1 MPHKSSPKA
10 APKPATKTKADV
22 LLQVSN
28 LSVRTPTKTLV
39 ESISLTLKKGETLAV
54 VGESGSGKTL
64 TALSIM
70 GLLPEGLTS
79 QADTLTFTQHAKRET
94 QNLNTLTPRQ
104 RRALRGKSMAMIFQ
118 EPATALN
125 PVLTCGYQIEEAF
138 LIHSPKMSKKQR
150 YARVLELL
158 AQVQLPNPAAIFDA
172 YPHQISGGQRQRV
185 MIAMALAHGPDLL
198 VADEPTTAL
207 DVTVQAE
214 IIKLVKSLQAKLGM
228 AMLWITHDFGVVKEL
243 ADNVIVMQHGKV
255 VEEGAARDVLTK
267 PKAAYTKQLLAATLT
282 LNTTPLPCPNKA
294 TSINTASIPAKAGIR
309 ERRKNEEAQSSPL
322 LQAQN
327 LTHTYPSRGGWLFK
341 KTGHHALRNVS
352 FTLNAGETLGVVGES
367 GSGKSTL
374 AKVLT
379 RLIETHHSTRNT
391 QHPTLVFQGENLLT
405 LKPAALR
412 LARKNMQMV
421 FQDPVT
427 SLNPKMTVGE
437 SILEGVAAH
446 NTVPA
451 HERPAY
457 VAKLLKEVGLPDD
470 AATRLP
476 HQFSGGQRQRIA
488 IAHTLALKPALV
500 IADEPV
506 SALDVSV
513 QAQILKLLTKIQKE
527 HNTAFVFISHDLRVI
542 SHLAHNVLVMHNGEV
557 VESGPTQTL
566 FAKPKHPYTKKL
578 LSAVI

>member
-1 MPHKSSPKA
+1 MSKA
-10 APKPATKTKADV
+10 PRATPV
-22 LLQVSN
+22 SEFLLQASN
-28 LSVRTPTKTLV
+28 LSVKTDSKVLV
-39 ESISLTLKKGETLAV
+39 ENVSLTLKKGETLAV

-64 TALSIM
+64 TALSVM

-79 QADTLTFTQHAKRET
+79 AATTLSYNGT
-94 QNLNTLTPRQ
+94 NLQTLTPRQ

-125 PVLTCGYQIEEAF
+125 PVLTCGYQVEEAF
-138 LIHSPKMSKKQR
+138 IIHNKKMARKQR
-150 YARVLELL
+150 HARVIELFK
-158 AQVQLPNPAAIFDA
+158 QVQLPNPEGIFSA

-185 MIAMALAHGPDLL
+185 MIAMALAHNPDLL

-214 IIKLVKSLQAKLGM
+214 IIKLVKDLQKKLGM

-255 VEEGAARDVLTK
+255 VEEGPAKDVLGK
-267 PKAAYTKQLLAATLT
+267 PKHAYTKALLAATLT
-282 LNTTPLPCPNKA
+282 LNTEPLPSSNKA
-294 TSINTASIPAKAGIR
+294 SSVHNPSIPAEAGIHEGR
-309 ERRKNEEAQSSPL
+309 QNEGATKGIPAL

-327 LTHTYPSRGGWLFK
+327 LTHTYPARGGWLFK
-341 KTGHHALRNVS
+341 GEGHHALKNVS
-352 FTLNAGETLGVVGES
+352 FTLQAGQTLGVVGES

-374 AKVLT
+374 ARVLP
-379 RLIETHHSTRNT
+379 RLIDSKT
-391 QHPTLVFQGENLLT
+391 QTGTIIFQGENLLA
-405 LKPAALR
+405 LKSEALR
-412 LARKNMQMV
+412 LSRKNMQMV

-427 SLNPKMTVGE
+427 SLNPKLTIGQ

-451 HERPAY
+451 AERPAY

-488 IAHTLALKPALV
+488 IARALALKPALV

-513 QAQILKLLTKIQKE
+513 QAQILKLFTKIQKDY
-527 HNTAFVFISHDLRVI
+527 NTSFVFISHDLRVI

-557 VESGPTQTL
+557 VESGPTQAL

>member
-1 MPHKSSPKA
+1 MSKTAVASPNV
-10 APKPATKTKADV
+10 P

-28 LSVRTPTKTLV
+28 LSVKTEGKTLV
-39 ESISLTLKKGETLAV
+39 ESISLTLNKGETLAV

-64 TALSIM
+64 TALSVM
-70 GLLPEGLTS
+70 GLLPQGLTANAES
-79 QADTLTFTQHAKRET
+79 MTFNNPKPHI
-94 QNLNTLTPRQ
+94 LTPSHPQSLSSRE
-104 RRALRGKSMAMIFQ
+104 RRNLRGKSMAMIFQ

-125 PVLTCGYQIEEAF
+125 PVLTCGYQVEEAF
-138 LIHSPKMSKKQR
+138 IIHTRKMTPKLSSRQRKQ
-150 YARVLELL
+150 RVLELFQ
-158 AQVQLPNPAAIFDA
+158 QVQLPNPEAIFNA

-214 IIKLVKSLQAKLGM
+214 IIKLVKVLQKKFGM

-243 ADNVIVMQHGKV
+243 ADHVIVMQHGKV
-255 VEEGAARDVLTK
+255 VEEGTVAQVLTK
-267 PKAAYTKQLLAATLT
+267 PKQAYTKALLAATLT
-282 LNTTPLPCPNKA
+282 LNTTPLPTPNKA
-294 TSINTASIPAKAGIR
+294 SSVKNASMLAEASIH
-309 ERRKNEEAQSSPL
+309 ERRKNGLAQTSPL
-322 LQAQN
+322 LSAQN
-327 LTHTYPSRGGWLFK
+327 LTHTYPARNSWFFGEGQ
-341 KTGHHALRNVS
+341 GHHALNNVS
-352 FTLNAGETLGVVGES
+352 FTLQAGETLGVVGES

-374 AKVLT
+374 ARVLT
-379 RLIETHHSTRNT
+379 RLIESKHQTGTI
-391 QHPTLVFQGENLLT
+391 VFQGENLLS
-405 LKPAALR
+405 LKSEALR
-412 LARKNMQMV
+412 QSRKNMQMV

-427 SLNPKMTVGE
+427 SLNPKMTIGQ

-451 HERPAY
+451 AERHAY
-457 VAKLLKEVGLPDD
+457 VQKLLKEVGLPED

-488 IAHTLALKPALV
+488 IARALALKPKLV

-513 QAQILKLLTKIQKE
+513 QAQILKLLTKIQQDYG
-527 HNTAFVFISHDLRVI
+527 TSFIFISHDLRVI

-557 VESGPTQTL
+557 VEQGPTQAL